1 MNRHRNYPELD
12 AGRILCADFFGI
24 DDKRYHNGLSAIGWR
39 LELLV
44 VSRGRRIKMSMTTR
58 SCEML
63 DRENAAVSRYGG
75 FRKAEEEFSQSK
87 VLVRSQKTS
96 RL

>member
-1 MNRHRNYPELD
+1 
-12 AGRILCADFFGI
+12 
-24 DDKRYHNGLSAIGWR
+24 
-39 LELLV
+39 
-44 VSRGRRIKMSMTTR
+44 MSMTTR